1 MTKSHHI
8 FHSKMDEIQTE
19 FVNILWLFKKKK
31 KKIGSTPVLLK
42 GKIWV
47 PKGIELDNI
56 IIVPIRV
63 SDIALFLLR
72 RREIHMKS

>member
-1 MTKSHHI
+1 
-8 FHSKMDEIQTE
+8 MDEIQTE
-19 FVNILWLFKKKK
+19 FVNILWLFKKKKK

-47 PKGIELDNI
+47 PKGFELDNI